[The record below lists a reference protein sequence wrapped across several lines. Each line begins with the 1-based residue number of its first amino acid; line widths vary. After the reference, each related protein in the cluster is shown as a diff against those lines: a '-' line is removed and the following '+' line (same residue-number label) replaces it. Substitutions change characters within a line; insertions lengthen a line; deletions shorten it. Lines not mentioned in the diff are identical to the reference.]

1 VTVRRPRIIF
11 VVAYGRDRVMGR
23 GGALPW
29 HLPEDLKHFKRLTL
43 DKPVVMGRRTYD
55 SIGKP
60 LPKRRN
66 IVLTRN
72 TGYWPHGVEIAR
84 SVNDVFEMT
93 CDDRE
98 IAVIGGAQ
106 IFNEFAPFVDTAF
119 ITEVDAEIPD
129 GDVRYVEPDRK
140 CLREVIGSCPA
151 DERNAY
157 AMTFV
162 RCDYASADVTG
173 GSLNESYPSL

>member
-1 VTVRRPRIIF
+1 
-11 VVAYGRDRVMGR
+11 MGR

-43 DKPVVMGRRTYD
+43 DKPVVMGRKTFE

-60 LPKRRN
+60 LPHRRN

-72 TGYWPHGVEIAR
+72 TVYWPEGVEIAR
-84 SVNDVFEMT
+84 SVDEVFEMT
-93 CDDRE
+93 AQDAQL
-98 IAVIGGAQ
+98 AVIGGAE
-106 IFNEFAPFVDTAF
+106 IFNEFAPYVDTAF
-119 ITEVDAEIPD
+119 VTEVDAQID
-129 GDVRYVEPDRK
+129 GDTFYTPPERK
-140 CLREVIGSCPA
+140 CTREVIASCDA

-162 RCDYASADVTG
+162 RCDYTKAAVTG
-173 GSLNESYPSL
+173 GSLNES

>member
-1 VTVRRPRIIF
+1 M
-11 VVAYGRDRVMGR
+11 GRD
-23 GGALPW
+23 GALPW

-43 DKPVVMGRRTYD
+43 EKTVVMGRRTYE

-72 TGYWPHGVEIAR
+72 TGYGPEGVEIAR
-84 SVNDVFEMT
+84 SVGEVFDLTREE
-93 CDDRE
+93 RE
-98 IAVIGGAQ
+98 IAVIGGAV
-106 IFNEFAPFVDTAF
+106 IFNEFAPYVDTAF
-119 ITEVDAEIPD
+119 VTEVDAEIAD
-129 GDVRYVEPDRK
+129 GDVRYVPPDRK
-140 CLREVIGSCPA
+140 CLREVIGSCGA

-162 RCDYASADVTG
+162 RCDYASAEVTG

>member
-1 VTVRRPRIIF
+1 
-11 VVAYGRDRVMGR
+11 MGR

-43 DKPVVMGRRTYD
+43 EKPVVMGRKTFE

-72 TGYWPHGVEIAR
+72 TAFWPEGVEIAR
-84 SVNDVFEMT
+84 SVDDVFELT
-93 CDDRE
+93 RDDLE
-98 IAVIGGAQ
+98 IAVIGGAEV
-106 IFNEFAPFVDTAF
+106 FNEFAPFVDAAF
-119 ITEVDAEIPD
+119 VTEVDADIPD
-129 GDVRYVEPDRK
+129 GDVHYAAPERK
-140 CLREVIGSCPA
+140 CVREVIGSCPA

-162 RCDYASADVTG
+162 RCDYTSGEVTG
-173 GSLNESYPSL
+173 GSLYESYPSL

>member
-1 VTVRRPRIIF
+1 VRRPRVIF
-11 VVAYGRDRVMGR
+11 VVAYDRHGVMGR

-43 DKPVVMGRRTYD
+43 EKPVIMGRKTFD
-55 SIGKP
+55 AIGKP

-72 TGYWPHGVEIAR
+72 TAYAPEGVETAR
-84 SVNDVFEMT
+84 SVSEVFEMT
-93 CDDRE
+93 FGDRE
-98 IAVIGGAQ
+98 IAIIGGAE

-119 ITEVDAEIPD
+119 VTEVDVEIPD
-129 GDVRYVEPDRK
+129 GDVHYVAPPRK
-140 CLREVIGSCPA
+140 CVREVIGSCEP

-157 AMTFV
+157 AMTFL
-162 RCDYASADVTG
+162 RCDYSADVIG
-173 GSLNESYPSL
+173 GSLNES